1 MDDGFYNVTDNARY
15 IISRKVDVRYPKM
28 DPIMCFE
35 LKEPVT
41 STNYFAEITQV
52 KDFRLFHY
60 FILFISLFLYFFIYS
75 LIYLFIY
82 IFIYLFICLFI
93 S

>member
-52 KDFRLFHY
+52 KDLRLFHY
-60 FILFISLFLYFFIYS
+60 FLLFISLFLYL
-75 LIYLFIY
+75 LIYLFIDLF
-82 IFIYLFICLFI
+82 IHLFIY
-93 S
+93 